1 MANPNQ
7 KTKRQLL
14 NERMQSR
21 YPDMNIEDD
30 EEFSGRISDDM
41 DNYENENAQ
50 YREREGA
57 LFDMFNA
64 DPRSASFLSS
74 WKRGEDPA
82 IQLIRQ
88 FGPELRDALDD
99 PDKQEALAQANKEY
113 VDLAAQNKQ
122 LEEEWSNN
130 MQQSLS
136 AIDAWQQEKGL
147 SDEEVDAAIAACAE
161 AGSNWIKGIV
171 SPETLDKFLL
181 AANHDGDVAT
191 ARFEGEVDGRNAK
204 IEEKLRNGK
213 KGDGVPSGF
222 GSGGTRIRKPGAM
235 PPVGNSRTSGGSIWD
250 RGNEKRTKRGM

>member
-1 MANPNQ
+1 MAIPNE

-41 DNYENENAQ
+41 DAYESENAT

-57 LFDMFNA
+57 LYDMFNA
-64 DPRSASFLSS
+64 DPRSASFLSA

-88 FGPELRDALDD
+88 FGPELRDALED

-122 LEEEWSNN
+122 LEDEWSQN
-130 MQQSLS
+130 MQKSL
-136 AIDAWQQEKGL
+136 ADIDAWQQQKGL

-161 AGSNWIKGIV
+161 ASSNWIKGIV
-171 SPETLDKFLL
+171 SPEILDKFML
-181 AANHDGDVAT
+181 AASHDADVAT
-191 ARFEGEVDGRNAK
+191 ARKAGEVDGRNAK
-204 IEEKLRNGK
+204 IEEKLRSGK
-213 KGDGVPSGF
+213 RGDGVPSNF
-222 GSGGTRIRKPGAM
+222 GSGGSRVPKPGTGA
-235 PPVGNSRTSGGSIWD
+235 PIGNSRTTGGSIWD
-250 RGNEKRTKRGM
+250 RGNEKRTRRM